1 MAVQTLYYEFPDG
14 RLGTME
20 TTHPDPTP
28 PPGATLLDAEAYAVK
43 LSQWRAAQDQ
53 HKADVQAAEAAQKKG
68 AYDALVAANFDP
80 AVASTLS
87 GYTPPS
93 EPEETP

>member
-14 RLGTME
+14 RFGQME
-20 TTHPDPTP
+20 TTQADPTA
-28 PPGATLLDAEAYAVK
+28 PPGATLLDEEAYAVR
-43 LSQWRAAQDQ
+43 LSQWRADQDQ
-53 HKADVQAAEAAQKKG
+53 DKADVRAAEAAQKKG
-68 AYDALVAANFDP
+68 AYDALIAANFDP